1 MKTLALTLIASIIIH
16 VYSHIDSTQ
25 QVTLSCPA
33 RPEGITGPA
42 GVPGK
47 RGSKG
52 ESGSR
57 GKIRCNISERRFDAV
72 LRLFWL
78 RVANLLFFPDDFNY
92 SNST

>member
-1 MKTLALTLIASIIIH
+1 MKLFALTLIASFVNH

-33 RPEGITGPA
+33 RPEGSRGPA

-57 GKIRCNISERRFDAV
+57 GKIRCNVSETRFDAV
-72 LRLFWL
+72 LTP
-78 RVANLLFFPDDFNY
+78 NLCGASKFVSSPSAL
-92 SNST
+92 

>member
-1 MKTLALTLIASIIIH
+1 MKTFALTLIASFVIH

-33 RPEGITGPA
+33 RPEINRGPA

-52 ESGSR
+52 EPGSR
-57 GKIRCNISERRFDAV
+57 GRIQCYVSETRFDAV
-72 LRLFWL
+72 LNPILVGGSKF
-78 RVANLLFFPDDFNY
+78 AFFPDDF
-92 SNST
+92 

>member
-1 MKTLALTLIASIIIH
+1 MLYFFDVLNNKHFRKLFKVLKSESAFFIRHSTMKLFALNFILSLIVQ
-16 VYSHIDSTQ
+16 VYSQTDSTQ

-33 RPEGITGPA
+33 RPEGNRGPT

-57 GKIRCNISERRFDAV
+57 GKQCYKF
-72 LRLFWL
+72 
-78 RVANLLFFPDDFNY
+78 
-92 SNST
+92 

>member
-1 MKTLALTLIASIIIH
+1 MKFFALTLIASFIIH

-33 RPEGITGPA
+33 RPEGNRGPA

-52 ESGSR
+52 EPGER
-57 GKIRCNISERRFDAV
+57 GKIRSKIS
-72 LRLFWL
+72 
-78 RVANLLFFPDDFNY
+78 
-92 SNST
+92 

>member
-1 MKTLALTLIASIIIH
+1 MMKTFALTLIASFVIY

-33 RPEGITGPA
+33 RPEGNRGPT

-52 ESGSR
+52 EPGSR
-57 GKIRCNISERRFDAV
+57 GRIQCYVSETRFDVV
-72 LRLFWL
+72 LNPILVGGGKF
-78 RVANLLFFPDDFNY
+78 AFFPDNF
-92 SNST
+92 